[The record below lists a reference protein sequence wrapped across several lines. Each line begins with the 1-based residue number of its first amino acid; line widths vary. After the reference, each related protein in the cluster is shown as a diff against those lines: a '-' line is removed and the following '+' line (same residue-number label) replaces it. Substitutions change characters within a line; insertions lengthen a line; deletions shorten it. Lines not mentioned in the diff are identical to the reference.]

1 MCFRISS
8 LPRICICKI
17 FILMFCIFQV
27 KFCQCNCCMF
37 RKSDLSTVTNQTQG
51 SHRLEKYLN
60 LGGFLKKSLKIK
72 SALKSTGKSFKSLE
86 ILEFYYFLL
95 DLAQL
100 IET

>member
-37 RKSDLSTVTNQTQG
+37 RKSDLSTITNQTQG

-60 LGGFLKKSLKIK
+60 LEGFLKKFLKIK
-72 SALKSTGKSFKSLE
+72 SALKSTWKIIQKP
-86 ILEFYYFLL
+86 
-95 DLAQL
+95 
-100 IET
+100 